1 MRRMG
6 ACGLDFG
13 TSNSALALPD
23 GRVLPL
29 DASADNP
36 RLFRSVL
43 FFPDEER
50 TTYVAAEAIAR
61 YLDDPSGRFI
71 QSVKTWLPSTSFQ
84 STQIRGA
91 IFRLEDLIAVLLR
104 QIRERAAA
112 QLAGPVDDIVL
123 GRPAVFSPDP

>member
-1 MRRMG
+1 MG
-6 ACGLDFG
+6 ACGVDFG

-23 GRVLPL
+23 GRVLAL
-29 DASADNP
+29 DPSADNA

-50 TTYVAAEAIAR
+50 ASLVASEAIAR
-61 YLDDPSGRFI
+61 YLDDPAGRFI

-91 IFRLEDLIAVLLR
+91 VFRLEDLIALLLR
-104 QIRERAAA
+104 QMRERAA
-112 QLAGPVDDIVL
+112 
-123 GRPAVFSPDP
+123 